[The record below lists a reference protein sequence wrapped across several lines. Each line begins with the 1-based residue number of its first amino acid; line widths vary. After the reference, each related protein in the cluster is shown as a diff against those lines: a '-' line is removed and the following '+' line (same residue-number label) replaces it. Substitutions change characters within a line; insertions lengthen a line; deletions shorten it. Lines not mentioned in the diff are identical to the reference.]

1 MLLEFYL
8 GDLFLWRVCGNLHML
23 SVINL
28 FHLDYYRNNSRSFG
42 VQINYICQLNL
53 LSFSS

>member
-1 MLLEFYL
+1 MLLEFFL